1 MQRYQILNSDLEHM
15 NTIEESAIAH
25 EIEHKPDNVDDDVEK
40 GRGNELDHEATGT
53 PTDGNSANV

>member
-1 MQRYQILNSDLEHM
+1 M

-25 EIEHKPDNVDDDVEK
+25 EKEHTANNVDNDVEK

-53 PTDGNSANV
+53 SPRSRNVNI